1 MIPVI
6 RTGDALKQLFA
17 ALAEHTFE
25 VDLGIAD
32 PPLIDYL
39 SEMLVRFS
47 RVDTL
52 YRVRDAR
59 GKQLHELAA
68 MLTEA
73 QERQAKPRREIHRH
87 IGDFALFWS
96 GVYPEALS
104 HLQSE
109 DHQDHLLDYCEQ
121 GKRAYLIA
129 SSYREDPW
137 HEEAAV
143 LERLSAEFEL
153 CTVGLRRVRAEWERL
168 PAERSDDT
176 SSPSR
181 N

>member
-17 ALAEHTFE
+17 ALAEHTFQ

-39 SEMLVRFS
+39 SEMLVRFT
-47 RVDTL
+47 RVDAV
-52 YRVRDAR
+52 YRVRNAR
-59 GKQLHELAA
+59 GKQLHELAE

-87 IGDFALFWS
+87 IGDFTLFWS

-129 SSYREDPW
+129 STYREDPW
-137 HEEAAV
+137 QEESAV

-168 PAERSDDT
+168 PPERSEG
-176 SSPSR
+176 SGSASR

>member
-17 ALAEHTFE
+17 ALAEHTFQ

-39 SEMLVRFS
+39 SDMLVRFS
-47 RVDTL
+47 RVETM
-52 YRVRDAR
+52 YRLRDAR
-59 GKQLHELAA
+59 GKRLHEVAEMLA
-68 MLTEA
+68 EA
-73 QERQAKPRREIHRH
+73 REREAKPRREIHRH
-87 IGDFALFWS
+87 IGDFTLFWS
-96 GVYPEALS
+96 GVYPETLS
-104 HLQSE
+104 RMQSA

-129 SSYREDPW
+129 STYRGDPW
-137 HEEAAV
+137 QEEAAV
-143 LERLSAEFEL
+143 LERLSEEFEL
-153 CTVGLRRVRAEWERL
+153 CTVGLRRVRAEWEKL
-168 PAERSDDT
+168 PSEHREA
-176 SSPSR
+176 PQPPAQ